1 MRRTAVGL
9 APGVPLSQGLAPV
22 LSGQPWLLI
31 LGSLPGAASLAAQ
44 QYYAHPRNLFWPLM
58 VHLFAAGP
66 HLPYAQRLQVL
77 GNAGV
82 ALWDVL
88 HSASRR
94 GSLDA
99 AIDQRS
105 ASANDLAALLS
116 AQPQIR
122 CVAFNGKLA
131 ATLFH
136 RHCNP
141 LSTAHSGAQAQLTLP
156 STSPAHAT
164 LSAEHKLQQWRQV
177 LAHRP
182 VRPRPV

>member
-1 MRRTAVGL
+1 MRRAAVGL
-9 APGVPLSQGLAPV
+9 VPGVPLSQGLAPV

-58 VHLFAAGP
+58 GHLFAAGP
-66 HLPYAQRLQVL
+66 DLPYAQRLQVL
-77 GNAGV
+77 GKAGV

-105 ASANDLAALLS
+105 AKPNDLSALLS

-131 ATLFH
+131 ATLFQ
-136 RHCNP
+136 RHCSA
-141 LSTAHSGAQAQLTLP
+141 LTAAQIKPVLQLTLP
-156 STSPAHAT
+156 STSPAHAA
-164 LSAEHKLQQWRQV
+164 LSPERKLQQWQQL
-177 LAHRP
+177 LALR
-182 VRPRPV
+182 RKS